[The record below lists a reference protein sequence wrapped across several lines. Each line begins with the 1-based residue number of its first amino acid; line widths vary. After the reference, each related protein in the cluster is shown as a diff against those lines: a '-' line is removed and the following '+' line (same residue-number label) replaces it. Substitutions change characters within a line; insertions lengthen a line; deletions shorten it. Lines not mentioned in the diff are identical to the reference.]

1 LTKGE
6 FMYDSGDV
14 AMMTP
19 LLPMYSLGHEY
30 QPAAIHAGG
39 LRYHGMA
46 PMVSHMRR
54 LGMIEAV
61 ALPQNE
67 CFRAAIQFANTE
79 GLIPAPESSH
89 AIASAI
95 REALRAKEEGV
106 ERTILF
112 NLSGH
117 GILDLSGYQAFLEGK
132 LEDYEFGAAD
142 LEKSLACTRGLP
154 KPPPLG

>member
-1 LTKGE
+1 MTKGV
-6 FMYDSGDV
+6 FAYDSGDV

-19 LLPMYSLGHEY
+19 LLPMYTLGHEY

-46 PMVSHMRR
+46 PLVSHAMREG
-54 LGMIEAV
+54 LIEAV
-61 ALPQNE
+61 ALPQTE
-67 CFRAAIQFANTE
+67 CFAAAMQFANAE

-89 AIASAI
+89 AIAAAI
-95 REALRAKEEGV
+95 RAAKLAKEEGK

-117 GILDLSGYQAFLEGK
+117 GLLDLYGYQAYMDGK
-132 LEDYEFGAAD
+132 LVDHEFDGED
-142 LEKSLACTRGLP
+142 LRQSLACIKDLP
-154 KPPPLG
+154 KPPAG